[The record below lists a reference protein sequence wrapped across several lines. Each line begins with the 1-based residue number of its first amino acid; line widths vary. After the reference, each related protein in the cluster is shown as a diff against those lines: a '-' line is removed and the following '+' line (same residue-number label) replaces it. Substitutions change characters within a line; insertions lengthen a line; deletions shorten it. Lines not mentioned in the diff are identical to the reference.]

1 MIRLACDYQE
11 GCLPA
16 ILERLQETNLVPA
29 PGYGEDEF
37 SENARRL
44 IREACRAPEA
54 RVFFLEGGT
63 QTNSIAI
70 HAILA
75 GDEGVLSAESGHI
88 AVHEAGAV
96 EARGHKVITLP
107 QKDGK
112 ISAASIEKWME
123 AFLRDTSKDHVVQ
136 PGMVYISQPTEFG
149 TLYSLA
155 ELEDISA
162 VCCRYGLPLFIDGA
176 RMAYGL
182 ASEANDA
189 GLSDIA
195 RLADVFYIGGTK
207 CGALIG
213 EALVVTNPALM
224 KHFFTLQKQQG
235 AVLAKG
241 RLLGINFEVLMSGTT
256 YVDAGRH
263 GVELAQ
269 KIRAALLEKGYELYV
284 DSRTNQIFAWLTD
297 EDLKHIG
304 EKAAISIWERRD
316 DGKTLCRFCTSWAT
330 REEDV
335 DAVIALL

>member
-75 GDEGVLSAESGHI
+75 GYEGVLSAESGHI

-335 DAVIALL
+335 DAVIAHL

>member
-75 GDEGVLSAESGHI
+75 GYEGVLSAESGHI

-149 TLYSLA
+149 TLFSLA

-162 VCCRYGLPLFIDGA
+162 DSCRYGLPLFIDGA

>member
-75 GDEGVLSAESGHI
+75 GYEGVLSAESGHI

-107 QKDGK
+107 QKAGK

>member
-75 GDEGVLSAESGHI
+75 GYEGVLSAESGHI

-284 DSRTNQIFAWLTD
+284 DSCTNQIFAWLTD

>member
-75 GDEGVLSAESGHI
+75 GYEGVLSAETGHI

-182 ASEANDA
+182 ASEANDV

-284 DSRTNQIFAWLTD
+284 DSRTNQIFAWLAD
-297 EDLKHIG
+297 EDLKRIG

>member
-75 GDEGVLSAESGHI
+75 GYEGVLSAESGHI
-88 AVHEAGAV
+88 AVHEAGAL

>member
-75 GDEGVLSAESGHI
+75 GYEGVLSAESGHI

-330 REEDV
+330 REEAV

>member
-75 GDEGVLSAESGHI
+75 GYEGVLSAESGHI

-123 AFLRDTSKDHVVQ
+123 AFLRDTSKDHVMQ

>member
-70 HAILA
+70 HAILT
-75 GDEGVLSAESGHI
+75 GCEGVLSAETGHI

-107 QKDGK
+107 QKDGM

-123 AFLRDTSKDHVVQ
+123 AFLRDTSRGHVVQ

-182 ASEANDA
+182 ASEANDV

-284 DSRTNQIFAWLTD
+284 DSRTNQIFAWLAD
-297 EDLKHIG
+297 EDLKRIG

>member
-75 GDEGVLSAESGHI
+75 GYEGVLSAESGHI

-284 DSRTNQIFAWLTD
+284 DSRTNQIFAGLTD

>member
-16 ILERLQETNLVPA
+16 ILERRQETNLVPA

-75 GDEGVLSAESGHI
+75 GYEGVLSAESGHI

>member
-75 GDEGVLSAESGHI
+75 GYEGVLSAESGHI

-162 VCCRYGLPLFIDGA
+162 VCCRYGLPFFIDGA

>member
-75 GDEGVLSAESGHI
+75 GYEGVLSAESGHI

-241 RLLGINFEVLMSGTT
+241 RLIGINFEVLMSGTT

>member
-44 IREACRAPEA
+44 IREPCRAPEA

-75 GDEGVLSAESGHI
+75 GYEGVLSAESGHI

>member
-16 ILERLQETNLVPA
+16 ILERLQETNIVPA

-75 GDEGVLSAESGHI
+75 GYEGVLSAESGHI

>member
-1 MIRLACDYQE
+1 
-11 GCLPA
+11 
-16 ILERLQETNLVPA
+16 
-29 PGYGEDEF
+29 
-37 SENARRL
+37 
-44 IREACRAPEA
+44 
-54 RVFFLEGGT
+54 
-63 QTNSIAI
+63 
-70 HAILA
+70 
-75 GDEGVLSAESGHI
+75 
-88 AVHEAGAV
+88 
-96 EARGHKVITLP
+96 
-107 QKDGK
+107 
-112 ISAASIEKWME
+112 
-123 AFLRDTSKDHVVQ
+123 
-136 PGMVYISQPTEFG
+136 
-149 TLYSLA
+149 
-155 ELEDISA
+155 
-162 VCCRYGLPLFIDGA
+162 
-176 RMAYGL
+176 MAYGL

>member
-75 GDEGVLSAESGHI
+75 GYEGVLSAESGHI

-304 EKAAISIWERRD
+304 EKAAISISERRD

>member
-75 GDEGVLSAESGHI
+75 GYEGVLSAETGHI

-182 ASEANDA
+182 ASEANDV

-284 DSRTNQIFAWLTD
+284 DSRTNQIFAWLAD
-297 EDLKHIG
+297 EDLKRIG

-316 DGKTLCRFCTSWAT
+316 DGKTLCRFCTSWVT

>member
-75 GDEGVLSAESGHI
+75 GYEGVLSAESGHI

-112 ISAASIEKWME
+112 ISAASIETWME

>member
-75 GDEGVLSAESGHI
+75 GYEGVLSAESGHI

-96 EARGHKVITLP
+96 EARGPKVITLP

>member
-75 GDEGVLSAESGHI
+75 GYEGVLSAESGHI

-162 VCCRYGLPLFIDGA
+162 VCCL
-176 RMAYGL
+176 
-182 ASEANDA
+182 
-189 GLSDIA
+189 
-195 RLADVFYIGGTK
+195 
-207 CGALIG
+207 
-213 EALVVTNPALM
+213 
-224 KHFFTLQKQQG
+224 
-235 AVLAKG
+235 
-241 RLLGINFEVLMSGTT
+241 
-256 YVDAGRH
+256 
-263 GVELAQ
+263 
-269 KIRAALLEKGYELYV
+269 RAAAL
-284 DSRTNQIFAWLTD
+284 
-297 EDLKHIG
+297 H
-304 EKAAISIWERRD
+304 RRRPH
-316 DGKTLCRFCTSWAT
+316 GLRP
-330 REEDV
+330 R
-335 DAVIALL
+335 L

>member
-75 GDEGVLSAESGHI
+75 GYEGVLSAESGHI

>member
-63 QTNSIAI
+63 QTNSITI

-75 GDEGVLSAESGHI
+75 GCEGVLSAETGHI

-107 QKDGK
+107 QKDGM

-123 AFLRDTSKDHVVQ
+123 AFLRDTSRDHVVQ

-182 ASEANDA
+182 ASEANDV

-284 DSRTNQIFAWLTD
+284 DSRTNQIFAWLAD
-297 EDLKHIG
+297 EDLKRIG

>member
-75 GDEGVLSAESGHI
+75 GYEGVLSAESGHI

-241 RLLGINFEVLMSGTT
+241 RLLDINFEVLMSGTT

>member
-16 ILERLQETNLVPA
+16 ILERLQETNLVSA
-29 PGYGEDEF
+29 PGYGDDEF
-37 SENARRL
+37 SERARTL
-44 IREACRAPEA
+44 IREACKAPDA
-54 RVFFLEGGT
+54 RVYFLDGGT

-70 HAILA
+70 HAMLA
-75 GDEGVLSAESGHI
+75 GYEGVLAAETGHI

-112 ISAASIEKWME
+112 ITAGSIEKWME
-123 AFLRDTSKDHVVQ
+123 AFLRDPSKDHVVQ

-149 TLYSLA
+149 TLYSLS
-155 ELEDISA
+155 ELEAISA
-162 VCCRYGLPLFIDGA
+162 SCRRHGLPLFIDGA

-189 GLSDIA
+189 SLADIA

-213 EALVVTNPALM
+213 EALVVTNPRLM

-241 RLLGINFEVLMSGTT
+241 RLLGINFEVLMSGGN
-256 YVDAGRH
+256 YLKAGRH
-263 GVELAQ
+263 GVRLAQ
-269 KIRAALLEKGYELYV
+269 KIRAALIEKGYELFV
-284 DSRTNQIFAWLTD
+284 DSRTNQIFAWLDD
-297 EDLKHIG
+297 EDLKRIG

-335 DAVIALL
+335 DQVLSLL

>member
-75 GDEGVLSAESGHI
+75 GYEGVLSAESGHI

-213 EALVVTNPALM
+213 EALVVTNPVLM

>member
-75 GDEGVLSAESGHI
+75 GYEGVLSAETGHI

-123 AFLRDTSKDHVVQ
+123 AFLRDTSKDHDVQ

-182 ASEANDA
+182 ASEANDV

-284 DSRTNQIFAWLTD
+284 DSRTNQIFAWLAD
-297 EDLKHIG
+297 EDLKRIG

>member
-44 IREACRAPEA
+44 IREVCRAPEA

-75 GDEGVLSAESGHI
+75 GYEGVLSAESGHI

>member
-75 GDEGVLSAESGHI
+75 GCEGVLSAETGHI

-107 QKDGK
+107 QKDGM

-123 AFLRDTSKDHVVQ
+123 AFLRDTSRDHVVQ

-182 ASEANDA
+182 ASEANDV

-195 RLADVFYIGGTK
+195 RLADIFYIGGTK

-241 RLLGINFEVLMSGTT
+241 RLLGINFEVLMSGTA

-284 DSRTNQIFAWLTD
+284 DSCTNQIFAWLAD
-297 EDLKHIG
+297 EDLKRIG

>member
-75 GDEGVLSAESGHI
+75 GYEGDLSAESGHI

-316 DGKTLCRFCTSWAT
+316 DGKTLCRFCTNWAT

>member
-54 RVFFLEGGT
+54 CVFFLEGGT

-75 GDEGVLSAESGHI
+75 GYEGVLSAESGHI

>member
-63 QTNSIAI
+63 QTNSNAI

-75 GDEGVLSAESGHI
+75 GYEGVLSAESGHI

-297 EDLKHIG
+297 EDLK
-304 EKAAISIWERRD
+304 
-316 DGKTLCRFCTSWAT
+316 
-330 REEDV
+330 
-335 DAVIALL
+335 

>member
-75 GDEGVLSAESGHI
+75 GYEGVLSAESGHI

-195 RLADVFYIGGTK
+195 RLADVFHIGGTK

>member
-44 IREACRAPEA
+44 IREDCRAPEA

-75 GDEGVLSAESGHI
+75 GYEGVLSAESGHI

>member
-75 GDEGVLSAESGHI
+75 GYEGGLSAESGHI

-195 RLADVFYIGGTK
+195 RLAGVFYIGGTK